1 MDKLL
6 EVREF
11 DTITGNAD
19 FKSDEKYKYLDSFVF
34 DKERCNIL
42 NALFER
48 TVKMIV
54 ESFDYFL
61 KIC

>member
-19 FKSDEKYKYLDSFVF
+19 FKSDEKYKYLD
-34 DKERCNIL
+34 EG
-42 NALFER
+42 
-48 TVKMIV
+48 MIDEV
-54 ESFDYFL
+54 V
-61 KIC
+61 

>member
-19 FKSDEKYKYLDSFVF
+19 FENNEKYKP
-34 DKERCNIL
+34 E
-42 NALFER
+42 LFMK
-48 TVKMIV
+48 T
-54 ESFDYFL
+54 
-61 KIC
+61 